1 MTIIGNKIEKAK
13 KRWVSVIYG
22 DCAAHV
28 LKHQHES
35 APVIGPNQHQ
45 MMLISDQNYQLWKT
59 NSKTGDPLFAINVTV
74 ANCKRSPKLK
84 EREPHGRV
92 LPNVL
97 W

>member
-1 MTIIGNKIEKAK
+1 MRE
-13 KRWVSVIYG
+13 IYG

-45 MMLISDQNYQLWKT
+45 MMLISDQNYQLWKS
-59 NSKTGDPLFAINVTV
+59 NSNTGDPLFAINVKV
-74 ANCKRSPKLK
+74 ATCKRNPKLK

-92 LPNVL
+92 LANVL